1 LIGLLSDRILLASGL
16 TEPEVDLPEP
26 LVYVDTSTIRD
37 GMLRELQA
45 ALDDLVGFI
54 EANEPRIIAYGAYI
68 SEDGRQLTVVHVH
81 SESASLEFHMDV
93 AGQAFESFV
102 ELVDLSS
109 IHVYGNPSERVLS
122 QLRNKASL
130 LGSGEVRVQPLY
142 AGLVRAVAPTV
153 V

>member
-1 LIGLLSDRILLASGL
+1 MSA
-16 TEPEVDLPEP
+16 
-26 LVYVDTSTIRD
+26 IRD
-37 GMLRELQA
+37 GMLGELEA

-81 SESASLEFHMDV
+81 SDSASLEFHMNV
-93 AGQAFESFV
+93 AGKAFQRFV
-102 ELVDLSS
+102 RLVHLSS

-130 LGSGEVRVQPLY
+130 LGSGQVRVQPLH
-142 AGLVRAVAPTV
+142 AGLVRAVVPSV
-153 V
+153 L